1 MATYGSGQMLGSG
14 INPESF
20 KQDYSGFS
28 RAAEIQAQG
37 LSNLGGDI
45 AGAIKNYGE
54 MKKSQ
59 QEDERAVQKSKS
71 VAKAIGDLIPDLK
84 PTLLNSLTI
93 LDNKELPLS
102 QRKAEA
108 EAISDI
114 LNLGI
119 GEIRNRS
126 SVDLEKQKIG
136 VDKAYREAQLEA
148 AKRAAAAAELE
159 APPTKTTSVSGGDQD
174 VQWDKASRTWVP
186 IQTSGLNAAKPAPTT
201 SNLIDFV
208 KNLEGFSQKSYDDY
222 KQRSIGYGTKAKPGE
237 VGITEQDATDR
248 LGSEL
253 SVNAKRIEEAAKLKG
268 TPLSQNQ
275 FNALAS
281 FDYNT
286 GQGVSLIE
294 RFGDK
299 PQELADKMLEYTKA
313 GGKELPGL
321 VNRRR
326 IEAAL
331 FLSQP
336 NQQQTSGMQ
345 GMVGF
350 KPDKPKDEVETFSPA
365 TVDGVRGQVSNLT
378 KRFYPDK
385 PSSAELKLEY
395 LEKAA
400 AAYAAGDK
408 QKALRFATAAGVG
421 GLYGNLTIKDLDEY
435 FMGSV
440 QPPPP
445 TNPVAP
451 QESPNQGVNPQP
463 APQAA
468 PKTKRSLEEIAPTR
482 KQ

>member
-1 MATYGSGQMLGSG
+1 MLGSG

-20 KQDYSGFS
+20 KQDYSGFA
-28 RAAEIQAQG
+28 RAAEIQAQSIANLG
-37 LSNLGGDI
+37 QNIGSAVGDYFKAQGEDKKKVKQAGTQIDAALKLFPDLSPMLSQAKDELRDDNIPLRDRAAQAETINGLINMGVTNMRELSNQ
-45 AGAIKNYGE
+45 N
-54 MKKSQ
+54 
-59 QEDERAVQKSKS
+59 
-71 VAKAIGDLIPDLK
+71 
-84 PTLLNSLTI
+84 
-93 LDNKELPLS
+93 
-102 QRKAEA
+102 
-108 EAISDI
+108 
-114 LNLGI
+114 
-119 GEIRNRS
+119 
-126 SVDLEKQKIG
+126 LEKIKLKQDADYKEEQLKIN
-136 VDKAYREAQLEA
+136 RQNA
-148 AKRAAAAAELE
+148 ASRAAAAAKNGAPSTLE
-159 APPTKTTSVSGGDQD
+159 VPVQGGTL
-174 VQWDKASRTWVP
+174 RTQYDAATGTWKP
-186 IQTSGLNAAKPAPTT
+186 IVVSGLNATKPAPTT
-201 SNLIDFV
+201 SNLIDLV
-208 KNLEGFSQKSYDDY
+208 KNFEGFSQKSYDDY

-268 TPLSQNQ
+268 IPLSQNQ

-299 PQELADKMLEYTKA
+299 PQDLANKMLEYTKA

-336 NQQQTSGMQ
+336 NQQEVSGMQ

-350 KPDKPKDEVETFSPA
+350 KPDEPKDEVETFSPA
-365 TVDGVRGQVSNLT
+365 TVDEARGQVSNLT

-385 PSSAELKLEY
+385 PSSAELKLKY
-395 LEKAA
+395 LEDAA

-421 GLYGNLTIKDLDEY
+421 GLFGNLTIQDLDDY
-435 FMGSV
+435 FMNAS
-440 QPPPP
+440 QSPSPS
-445 TNPVAP
+445 NPVAP

-463 APQAA
+463 TPQAA
-468 PKTKRSLEEIAPTR
+468 PGTRTPLGDIFKTPK
-482 KQ
+482 